1 MKHPHDVILGPVV
14 SEKSFD
20 LIESN
25 NTYSFLVD
33 PRSNKTEIR
42 QSVEAIFEVDV
53 LSVNTYNRRG
63 KRKRTRRTM
72 GLFADALV
80 LRIAHAY
87 QRATDFMMARCD
99 SSGGGR

>member
-1 MKHPHDVILGPVV
+1 MKYPHDVILGPVV

-20 LIESN
+20 LIETY

-42 QSVEAIFEVDV
+42 QSVEAVFEVQV

-63 KRKRTRRTM
+63 KMKRTRRTL
-72 GLFADALV
+72 GKRKDTKRALV
-80 LRIAHAY
+80 TLAEGHSI
-87 QRATDFMMARCD
+87 DLF
-99 SSGGGR
+99 GL

>member
-1 MKHPHDVILGPVV
+1 MKYPHDVILGPVV

-20 LIESN
+20 LIETF

-53 LSVNTYNRRG
+53 VSVNTYNRRG
-63 KRKRTRRTM
+63 KRKRTRRTL
-72 GLFADALV
+72 GKRKDTKRALV
-80 LRIAHAY
+80 TLAEG
-87 QRATDFMMARCD
+87 D
-99 SSGGGR
+99 SIDLFGL

>member
-1 MKHPHDVILGPVV
+1 MKFPHDVILGPVV

-25 NTYSFLVD
+25 NTYAFLVD
-33 PRSNKTEIR
+33 PRANKTEIR

-72 GLFADALV
+72 GKRKDTKRALV
-80 LRIAHAY
+80 TLAAGHSI
-87 QRATDFMMARCD
+87 DLF
-99 SSGGGR
+99 GV